1 MIYSVGHVASPSPL
15 QGVLVT
21 GLEYVSIIVCPV
33 SSFKSHI
40 KKKKKNLEE
49 QDQEP
54 NPEYF

>member
-1 MIYSVGHVASPSPL
+1 MIYSVGHVTSPSPL

-21 GLEYVSIIVCPV
+21 DLEYVTIIVCPV

-40 KKKKKNLEE
+40 KKKKNLEE

>member
-21 GLEYVSIIVCPV
+21 DLEYVSIIVCPV
-33 SSFKSHI
+33 SSFKSYI
-40 KKKKKNLEE
+40 KKKKTNLEE